1 MKNVIRKM
9 TSSLRGRLTLWYFFS
24 VGVFSLIVM
33 GAMAFFIK
41 FTLLDQIDHHVH
53 IAVTEA
59 KQITENY
66 QGLERE
72 DLIKNLVNGQG
83 MTVVIL
89 SPDGAPILETNS
101 PDTALATEHEL
112 QKIMLTQTLAE
123 STPTHFTESDV
134 RFAVMPAQVKAGK
147 GVVAVGYSTKVIYA
161 AFYNMI
167 LIVIAG
173 LIFIVTPIS
182 LLGYKLLKNHLAPLE
197 MISAQAESISS
208 RNLSHRI
215 HTKSSTEELISIE
228 NALNQML
235 TKLERVF
242 DGEREFFSDAAHTLK
257 TPLAR
262 LRAQVETSSLS
273 TTKKDEL
280 FATID
285 EASNTIQDL
294 LYLSKLG
301 RIETE
306 WKEVDLSKIVKNLTE
321 LATTLATTQNVLVK
335 SDIISDV
342 QIQGDKKL
350 LERAL
355 GNIIQNAVLYNHNN
369 GTVDINLSQHQDN
382 IKLSVSD
389 TGIGIYQDD
398 MPKIF
403 NRFFRGRN
411 TNVKGSGLG
420 LAISKAI
427 IETMGGTIKLES
439 KRNSGTTVTVI
450 F

>member
-1 MKNVIRKM
+1 MKNFIRKI
-9 TSSLRGRLTLWYFFS
+9 TKSLRGRLSLWYFFS
-24 VGVFSLIVM
+24 VGMFSLIVM

-53 IAVTEA
+53 IAVNEA

-66 QGLERE
+66 QGAERE

-89 SPDGAPILETNS
+89 SPDGAPVLETNS

-112 QKIMLTQTLAE
+112 QKIMLSQTLFE
-123 STPTHFTESDV
+123 SGPTHFTESDM

-147 GVVAVGYSTKVIYA
+147 GVVAVGYSTKVIYS
-161 AFYNMI
+161 AFSRMI

-173 LIFIVTPIS
+173 LVFIVIPIT
-182 LLGYKLLKNHLAPLE
+182 LLGYKLLKKHLAPLE
-197 MISAQAESISS
+197 MISSQAKSISS

-215 HTKSSTEELISIE
+215 KTDSSTEELLSIE

-235 TKLERVF
+235 AKLERIF

-262 LRAQVETSSLS
+262 LRAQIETSNLS
-273 TTKKDEL
+273 TTKRDEL
-280 FATID
+280 FETID
-285 EASNTIQDL
+285 EANNTIQDL

-301 RIETE
+301 SKDSEM
-306 WKEVDLSKIVKNLTE
+306 KDVNLSEIIKKLTE
-321 LATTLATTQNVLVK
+321 LATTLGANQNIKVNSNIV
-335 SDIISDV
+335 SDIHLK
-342 QIQGDKKL
+342 GDKKL
-350 LERAL
+350 LERAF
-355 GNIIQNAVLYNHNN
+355 GNIIQNAVYYNQEN
-369 GTVDINLSQHQDN
+369 GEVAINLSQYKKHIILSIKDSGLGIHQTD
-382 IKLSVSD
+382 L
-389 TGIGIYQDD
+389 
-398 MPKIF
+398 PKIF

-411 TNVKGSGLG
+411 STLKGSGLG

-427 IETMGGTIKLES
+427 IEVSGGTIELDS
-439 KRNSGTTVTVI
+439 KYGSGTTATVT

>member
-9 TSSLRGRLTLWYFFS
+9 TSSLRGRLSLWYFFS

-101 PDTALATEHEL
+101 PDTAVATEHEL
-112 QKIMLTQTLAE
+112 QKIILTQTLAE
-123 STPTHFTESDV
+123 STPIHFTESDV

-167 LIVIAG
+167 LIVVAG
-173 LIFIVTPIS
+173 LLFIVTPIS

-235 TKLERVF
+235 AKIERVF

-262 LRAQVETSSLS
+262 LRAQVETSGFGSA
-273 TTKKDEL
+273 KKAEL

-285 EASNTIQDL
+285 EASSTIQDL

-306 WKEVDLSKIVKNLTE
+306 QEDVDLSKIVKKLTE
-321 LATTLATTQNVLVK
+321 LATTLATTRDIEVI
-335 SDIISDV
+335 SDIISDIH
-342 QIQGDKKL
+342 IQGDRKL

-355 GNIIQNAVLYNHNN
+355 ANIIQNAVLYNRDN
-369 GTVDINLSQHQDN
+369 GTVKIHLSQHKDC
-382 IKLSVSD
+382 IKLIVSN
-389 TGIGIYQDD
+389 TGLGIHKED

-411 TNVKGSGLG
+411 TQVKGSGLG

-439 KRNSGTTVTVI
+439 KHNLGTIVAIT